1 MTSRTLTVI
10 VAILACLVGVA
21 PVALSLHYVFHVG
34 WAKTLLLFIVTL
46 LVGFIPI
53 LGGYFH
59 GFKPWRRSQSQKVA
73 FVSAPVGVGISYVIG
88 SLLGYPRL
96 GGAIGF
102 AGVLGAIAYYFLGRG
117 AGDGSSSEEGLSE

>member
-1 MTSRTLTVI
+1 MSSRTPILAVF
-10 VAILACLVGVA
+10 VAICFLGAT
-21 PVALSLHYVFHVG
+21 PVALALHYGFHVG
-34 WAKTLLLFIVTL
+34 WVKTLIFFLFGTIFA
-46 LVGFIPI
+46 FIPL
-53 LGGYFH
+53 LGVYLH
-59 GFKPWRRSQSQKVA
+59 GPGPRRRSQLQKAV
-73 FVSAPVGVGISYVIG
+73 FILAPVGVGISYVIG